1 MKKIFISLF
10 TFICFFTLVG
20 CNQEDN
26 IDEEKANEVVNL
38 INELPST
45 SSLTLEHEELIVSI
59 RAKYEALNVDEKTL
73 VNNYY
78 KLTSAESKI
87 ERLKKEYTEELIEE
101 IESLIDE
108 LPSIGELSQN
118 DDYLINNISTLIERL
133 GEENINSISN
143 IMKYQIAKD
152 RVEELK
158 LEAIIDSTSKHVI
171 NLINNLPEVKNVSLE
186 NEEEVIQVRNAYD
199 ELLEGAKGRISNYK
213 KLLEIEDVISTLKEF
228 QNFDPRDVLN
238 CISDVATSNTNDLLI
253 VEGENFTVEWS
264 SSNEKLYYFEDGFA
278 KVSKV
283 YQTHRKQNVTVTANI
298 TLSNGELITLTKLIT
313 VNPVLFTELS
323 DTPVATYFQ
332 SSALSSYTNYSDRY
346 LKEGTLFSDKAKDVL
361 DIVYFA
367 FANLDEFGNI
377 TLSNYDVINELMPLK
392 GNDVRIV
399 LCIAGVSGSG
409 SKNFATVTA
418 DDTKCKNFV
427 NNIMNTVERY
437 NFDGVDIDWESTG
450 TQAVVATSMN
460 KLMRLLREEMNARQD
475 PDGSNYLLSAA
486 VPASSWGTATDRF
499 DFKTLN
505 KYVDYINMMSYDMN
519 KTTHA
524 THLSPLY
531 VSSYDGGYGFGVDYG
546 VKRFTSLGLDKNK
559 IIIGSAGYGKSY
571 KISGNVISSKYPALG
586 YSASLTHLNGVPG
599 AHASGTVFWN
609 AISRLEKAG
618 SYVKYIEYNSKGEL
632 VGSYLYNASAGIF
645 VTYDSEEVIKAKYEY
660 ACASEGMGIMCWA
673 YTEDTDDN
681 FVDSIYDV
689 KHSK

>member
-1 MKKIFISLF
+1 MKKIISIVLSIICLF
-10 TFICFFTLVG
+10 SIVG
-20 CNQEDN
+20 CKQEEQIN
-26 IDEEKANEVVNL
+26 KEKANEVVNL
-38 INELPST
+38 INELPTT
-45 SSLTLEHEELIVSI
+45 SELTLDYEELIINI
-59 RAKYEALNVDEKTL
+59 RTKYDSLSADEKTL
-73 VNNYY
+73 VSNYY
-78 KLTSAESKI
+78 KLTSAEAKI
-87 ERLKKEYTEELIEE
+87 ERLKNELIEE
-101 IESLIDE
+101 LMDEIENLIDQ
-108 LPSIGELSQN
+108 LPNIGDLTEN
-118 DDYLINNISTLIERL
+118 DDYLVNNISTLIEKL
-133 GEENINSISN
+133 DESKINQISN

-158 LEAIIDSTSKHVI
+158 LEKIISTTSLEVVK
-171 NLINNLPEVKNVSLE
+171 LISELPEVKNIKLEDEEHVSF
-186 NEEEVIQVRNAYD
+186 VRKAYD
-199 ELLEGAKGRISNYK
+199 ELLEGAKSRISNYT
-213 KLLEIEDVISTLKEF
+213 KLLEIESVISTLKEF

-253 VEGENFTVEWS
+253 IEGDNFTVEWS

-283 YQTHRKQNVTVTANI
+283 YQTHRKQNVTVTADI

-313 VNPVLFTELS
+313 VNPVLFNEFS

-346 LKEGTLFSDKAKDVL
+346 IKEGTLFSDKAKDVL

-367 FANLDEFGNI
+367 FANLDENGNI

-392 GNDVRIV
+392 ANDVRIV

-409 SKNFATVTA
+409 SKNFAIVTA
-418 DDTKCKNFV
+418 DDTKCRNFV

-450 TQAVVATSMN
+450 TQAVIATSMN
-460 KLMRLLREEMNARQD
+460 KLMRLLREEMTSRQD

-599 AHASGTVFWN
+599 AHASGTLFWN
-609 AISRLEKAG
+609 AISRLEKAS

-689 KHSK
+689 KHSR